1 MSDYIDK
8 LREKVGHATILVPH
22 SVVVLF
28 NNEGKVLVEIRS
40 DDGNYDFPGGEV
52 EMEESFEEAAIRECF
67 EECGVR
73 PIDIK
78 LFKVYK
84 GKITHYVYR
93 NGDEIDGIDFVFIS
107 HKYEGKLSPQK
118 EEVKK
123 LLFMNLDEIPKDKL
137 SPRNKQII
145 LDLKAQYLK

>member
-22 SVVVLF
+22 SVVILF
-28 NNEGKVLVEIRS
+28 NDEGKVLIEIRS

-67 EECGVR
+67 EECGITPLNIR
-73 PIDIK
+73 

-107 HKYEGKLSPQK
+107 NKYEGKLSPQK
-118 EEVKK
+118 EEVSE
-123 LLFMNLDEIPKDKL
+123 LLFMDLDEIPNDKL
-137 SPRNKQII
+137 SLRNKQII
-145 LDLKAQYLK
+145 LDLKKYR